1 MADPV
6 GEALLRLREYARN
19 RDIASLLREAQKSSG
34 VSTVRSAAI
43 HRLGNLR
50 DPRALGAVA
59 EIARSEKDHGL
70 RVMAVR
76 ALGKIGGSPAIEPL
90 IDAVDDPFP
99 RVRIQAIQGLAKIGD
114 RSAVPAL
121 SEQVRSSDDRLQRE
135 AARALSKI
143 GGSEAR
149 SALTS
154 AAAAQ
159 PGWRGRH
166 LRRALRRMR

>member
-43 HRLGNLR
+43 RRLGNLR

-76 ALGKIGGSPAIEPL
+76 ALSRRGFLELGPGFLERHTGSRRN
-90 IDAVDDPFP
+90 PFMARSLRGRP
-99 RVRIQAIQGLAKIGD
+99 RRMP
-114 RSAVPAL
+114 S
-121 SEQVRSSDDRLQRE
+121 QVRMPLTVV
-135 AARALSKI
+135 L
-143 GGSEAR
+143 GSV
-149 SALTS
+149 L
-154 AAAAQ
+154 AAAAIVV
-159 PGWRGRH
+159 
-166 LRRALRRMR
+166 